1 MLYNASLSSVF
12 FILNFCASA
21 IVSSVESSFYYRYNA
36 FHVHSL
42 CVNVAR
48 RLLDYLI
55 CNVLFFRVFNGI
67 WLNAPASSFMHFLLV
82 RHHMLCLLGSGVVLH
97 DFNCL
102 IDAIANCVS
111 YFEPLFHRNLRSSCV
126 NINGNMIFNV
136 AFSAFAS
143 YFCVIMVCI
152 VTCVSSLIYCG

>member
-55 CNVLFFRVFNGI
+55 CNVLFVRVFNGI

-82 RHHMLCLLGSGVVLH
+82 RHHMLYLLGHNEVCMVL
-97 DFNCL
+97 
-102 IDAIANCVS
+102 IALLKLVQIV
-111 YFEPLFHRNLRSSCV
+111 YRVLDIYLQHNLGSFLCRH
-126 NINGNMIFNV
+126 
-136 AFSAFAS
+136 
-143 YFCVIMVCI
+143 
-152 VTCVSSLIYCG
+152 

>member
-55 CNVLFFRVFNGI
+55 CNVLFVRVFNGI

-82 RHHMLCLLGSGVVLH
+82 RHHMLCLLGGGVVFP

-102 IDAIANCVS
+102 LMRLRIVYYILS
-111 YFEPLFHRNLRSSCV
+111 PYF
-126 NINGNMIFNV
+126 I
-136 AFSAFAS
+136 
-143 YFCVIMVCI
+143 VI
-152 VTCVSSLIYCG
+152 